1 MEDLLITEH
10 SSWKVYPPSIDNS
23 SYMDY
28 PASHFYK
35 ENFNPPSMI
44 FKKSQFIYIKKG
56 EEASHYVKP
65 ELKTFKKLFSWLN
78 NNIKDALFFHLED
91 NKKWSKYLFMFVSN
105 VL

>member
-10 SSWKVYPPSIDNS
+10 SSWKVNPPSIDNS

-44 FKKSQFIYIKKG
+44 FKKSQFLYIKKG
-56 EEASHYVKP
+56 EKTSHYVKP